1 MRKPGAKIKFGV
13 YGTATGANSSGWR
26 HPDAAAD
33 MGMNIE
39 AAAAMAQ
46 LAEDALM
53 DFVFLADSM
62 AMRGHDWEILSR
74 GSTRYVAQFEPL
86 TLLSALAMVT
96 THIGLV
102 ATLNT
107 SYEEPYLLARRFASL
122 DLLSGGRAGWNLVT
136 SSNIEEA
143 GNFSREEHPDHA
155 ERYDRAI
162 EFARIV
168 RGLWFSWDDNAFP
181 VDKQSGIFFDARKLH
196 LLNHKGKHFSV
207 RGPLNVPPSP
217 QRHPVMVQAG
227 ASEPGKELAAEFAE
241 TIFGG
246 HATMAD
252 AQKFYADVKG
262 RMAKYGRSPDEL
274 VIMPGVSIYVADSKD
289 EAQRKRDELLELVD
303 PVVGR
308 DFLKHIL
315 GDVIDLS
322 RFGENDHL
330 PRELPPSNANK
341 SYQEKLLKLAHEENL
356 TLRQLYMRQASKGAY
371 PIIGTPSEVADE
383 LQQWFEE
390 EAADGFIFLMDYFPT
405 SLEDFKR
412 LVVPELQRRGL
423 YRTAYEGTTLRGNLG
438 LPLPRRP

>member
-1 MRKPGAKIKFGV
+1 MRKPGTKIKFGV

-26 HPDAAAD
+26 HPDAAVD

-39 AAAAMAQ
+39 TAVA
-46 LAEDALM
+46 LARLSEEALM

-62 AMRGHDWEILSR
+62 AARGHDWEILSR

-96 THIGLV
+96 RHIGLV

-162 EFARIV
+162 EFAKV
-168 RGLWFSWDDNAFP
+168 ARGLWFSWDDDAFLMN
-181 VDKQSGIFFDARKLH
+181 KESGIFFDPAKLH
-196 LLNHKGKHFSV
+196 PLNHKGKHFSV

-246 HATMAD
+246 HATIED
-252 AQKFYADVKG
+252 AKKFYADVKG
-262 RMAKYGRSPDEL
+262 RMAKYGRSPEEL
-274 VIMPGVSIYVADSKD
+274 VIMPGISIYVANTEE
-289 EAQRKRDELLELVD
+289 EARCKRQELLELVD

-308 DFLKHIL
+308 DFLKHML

-322 RFGENDHL
+322 QYGDDDCL
-330 PRELPPSNANK
+330 PQELPPSNANK
-341 SYQEKLLKLAHEENL
+341 SAQEKLLKLAREQNL
-356 TLRQLYMRQASKGAY
+356 TIRQLYMRQASKGACVV
-371 PIIGTPSEVADE
+371 IGTPTQVADE
-383 LQQWFEE
+383 LQRWFEE

-405 SLEDFKR
+405 SLEDFKMY
-412 LVVPELQRRGL
+412 VVPELQRRGL
-423 YRTAYEGTTLRGNLG
+423 YRTAYEGLTLRDNLG
-438 LPLPRRP
+438 LSLPRRP